1 MSGEDT
7 KQTLTNQLDNARK
20 KAQSGTSTVISG
32 LTQVA
37 TRLEMRETAARL
49 ADIQRQLDSDTF
61 NLIVVGRINS
71 GKSTL
76 LNALMGGTTRSVD
89 LGGSKGPMVVGDL
102 PTTAIVTAVRYS
114 VEPYIKAWSM
124 EGKSQVW
131 SLPRYLR
138 ESILSPN
145 EQEDEQRFEDIRAF
159 EMGFPAWLC
168 EAGVVVY
175 DSPGF
180 DERPWRTRLTRNVAK
195 RCDAAIM
202 VYRGDVP
209 MGEAELEEATGL
221 VAEGTQLFSVI
232 NMIGNREADERLRA
246 FVWNRYVR
254 DLLRGPDW
262 AGQDLA
268 SYDIFFINAQQ
279 ACDARYG
286 GDEEGVERSG
296 LSLFE
301 RRLGGFLISE
311 RLQTHLQKF
320 TTSATNLSAS
330 MEEHISQRMSA
341 AKAGQKRLQEAYAA
355 AQPQTSGNR

>member
-37 TRLEMRETAARL
+37 TR
-49 ADIQRQLDSDTF
+49 LDSDTF

-159 EMGFPAWLC
+159 EMGFPARLC

-180 DERPWRTRLTRNVAK
+180 DERPCRTRLTRNVAK

-221 VAEGTQLFSVI
+221 VAEETRLFSVI
-232 NMIGNREADERLRA
+232 NMIGTGRRTSDCVPSSGTDTCAI
-246 FVWNRYVR
+246 
-254 DLLRGPDW
+254 
-262 AGQDLA
+262 
-268 SYDIFFINAQQ
+268 SS
-279 ACDARYG
+279 
-286 GDEEGVERSG
+286 GDRTG
-296 LSLFE
+296 LG
-301 RRLGGFLISE
+301 RIS
-311 RLQTHLQKF
+311 RPMTF
-320 TTSATNLSAS
+320 SS
-330 MEEHISQRMSA
+330 
-341 AKAGQKRLQEAYAA
+341 
-355 AQPQTSGNR
+355 